1 MHLYSFCCYITLI
14 YVLHDCIIVYS
25 KIVVLCVCLL
35 AEKSSLAAA
44 AAVYIPTCLQS
55 VKLCLGDPIDFMSW
69 FLNALHTALNGSR
82 KLSSSVINKTF
93 RGESFS

>member
-1 MHLYSFCCYITLI
+1 M
-14 YVLHDCIIVYS
+14 
-25 KIVVLCVCLL
+25 CLL

-44 AAVYIPTCLQS
+44 AAVYIPACLQL

-93 RGESFS
+93 RGKSFSLLGGHIPYCLQAIIAMNIYKSF